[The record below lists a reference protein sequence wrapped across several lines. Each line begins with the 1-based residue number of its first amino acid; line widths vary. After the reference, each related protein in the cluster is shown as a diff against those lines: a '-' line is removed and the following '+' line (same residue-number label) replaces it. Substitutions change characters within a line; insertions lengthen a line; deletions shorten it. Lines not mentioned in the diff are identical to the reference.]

1 MRAASAAA
9 ALAPA
14 VSFPRHRRRR
24 GAPPVAARASDN
36 LGLTLEAPG
45 WSGGYGTGGRVWL
58 SSDVLIEFLREN
70 DDVVRDASVVELG
83 SGTGAVGIAAAALGA
98 RSVILSDGGSDSLVR
113 LAKDNASRNVASGA
127 IDGAKTTI
135 DVAAYR
141 WNDAAPPAEM
151 LAAAPFDVIL
161 GSDCTYSVSSH
172 GALCDAVKALL
183 ALSGGGDGGEA
194 SESENDDDGG
204 GGRCR
209 VILGHQHRTLPAF
222 LAGRGFAV
230 NGWGRDP
237 HLDMF
242 VKTARERGLDA
253 NEIQTTKL
261 RWHGLLNVTLLELTI
276 A

>member
-1 MRAASAAA
+1 M
-9 ALAPA
+9 
-14 VSFPRHRRRR
+14 
-24 GAPPVAARASDN
+24 
-36 LGLTLEAPG
+36 
-45 WSGGYGTGGRVWL
+45 
-58 SSDVLIEFLREN
+58 LIEFLREN

-83 SGTGAVGIAAAALGA
+83 SGTGAVGIAAAALAA

-127 IDGAKTTI
+127 IDGEKTTI

-141 WNDAAPPAEM
+141 WNDAAPPPEII
-151 LAAAPFDVIL
+151 AAAPFDLIL
-161 GSDCTYSVSSH
+161 GSDCTYSVSAH

-183 ALSGGGDGGEA
+183 ALRGGGDDGDGGE
-194 SESENDDDGG
+194 ESENGG
-204 GGRCR
+204 GGGGGGGGGCR
-209 VILGHQHRTLPAF
+209 VILGHQHRTFAAF
-222 LAGRGFAV
+222 LAGRGFAA

-242 VKTARERGLDA
+242 VETARGRGLVA

>member
-9 ALAPA
+9 ALGPA
-14 VSFPRHRRRR
+14 VSRPRHRRRR
-24 GAPPVAARASDN
+24 GAPPIAARASDD

-45 WSGGYGTGGRVWL
+45 WSGGYGTGGRVWS

-127 IDGAKTTI
+127 IDGEKTTI

-141 WNDAAPPAEM
+141 WNDAAPPPEII
-151 LAAAPFDVIL
+151 AAAPFDLIL
-161 GSDCTYSVSSH
+161 GSDCTYSVSAH

-183 ALSGGGDGGEA
+183 ALRGGGGE
-194 SESENDDDGG
+194 ESENGDGGG

-209 VILGHQHRTLPAF
+209 VILGHQHRTFAAF
-222 LAGRGFAV
+222 LAGRGFAA

-242 VKTARERGLDA
+242 VETARGRGLVA